1 MLSFDKIPYAILDY
15 KFLVIG
21 LSWGQM
27 NVGPVKCKQNL
38 VPGKN
43 ESSISKNCIPVVSSD
58 SATEKQFLPVIL

>member
-15 KFLVIG
+15 KFLVID

-43 ESSISKNCIPVVSSD
+43 ESSISKT
-58 SATEKQFLPVIL
+58 AYL